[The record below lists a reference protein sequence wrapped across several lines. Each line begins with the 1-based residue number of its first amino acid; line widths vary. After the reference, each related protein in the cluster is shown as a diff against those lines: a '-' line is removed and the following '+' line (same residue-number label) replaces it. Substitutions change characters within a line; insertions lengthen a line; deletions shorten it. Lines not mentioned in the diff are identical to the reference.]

1 MTQKFDEIMRA
12 LRADSYAPIYVLC
25 GDEPYYSDQVYD
37 FIAANALD
45 EMAREFDQQVLY
57 GRDLQGADI
66 SPVIGAARGFAMMGG
81 RKVIIVREAQVIK
94 KWDALSA
101 YLDNIMPQTVLVIC
115 YNGKPDKRQG
125 LWKKAAEH
133 PQVVWLQSDKLR
145 DYEVERWI
153 NAYIVDFNKAQAD
166 KGKSS
171 VTIDPKVAPLLADH
185 IGTDLSAIVGALK
198 KLIDGRPEG
207 VSTIDAALVERN
219 IGISKDYNI
228 MELQAALIRGD
239 IAKANR
245 IAQYFAGSKDHPMIR
260 ELAPLFTFFSN
271 LLMYHYLPDKSQ
283 ANVAKELGINPY
295 FVKDYTAAARRYPAG
310 KTFLIIG
317 YLRETDARLKG
328 INNPSAKDADLW
340 KELRCAPWTRSQQ
353 ADCAGNQP
361 PPAVRRAYVRQTP
374 DTAPGTHPFR
384 LVTLPPL
391 SDKSY

>member
-1 MTQKFDEIMRA
+1 MRA
-12 LRADSYAPIYVLC
+12 LRAGEYAPIYILC
-25 GDEPYYSDQVYD
+25 GEEPYYIDRVYE

-45 EMAREFDQQVLY
+45 EMSREFDQQVVY

-81 RKVIIVREAQVIK
+81 RKVVIVREAQALK
-94 KWDALSA
+94 KWDALAA
-101 YLDNIMPQTVLVIC
+101 YLDNLMPQTVLVIC

-133 PQVVWLQSDKLR
+133 PQTVWLQSDKLR

-153 NAYIVDFNKAQAD
+153 NAYIADWNKGLYSDSPKDGLSAER
-166 KGKSS
+166 S
-171 VTIDPKVAPLLADH
+171 VSETISIDPRIAPLLADH
-185 IGTDLSAIVGALK
+185 LGTDLSAIVGALR

-207 VSTIDAALVERN
+207 VNVIDAALVERN

-239 IAKANR
+239 VKKVNQ

-271 LLMYHYLPDKSQ
+271 LLMYHYMPDKSQ
-283 ANVAKELGINPY
+283 AVVARELGINPY
-295 FVKDYTAAARRYPAG
+295 FVKDYVAAAKRYPAG
-310 KTFLIIG
+310 KTFLIVG

-340 KELRCAPWTRSQQ
+340 KELIFKIM
-353 ADCAGNQP
+353 
-361 PPAVRRAYVRQTP
+361 
-374 DTAPGTHPFR
+374 H
-384 LVTLPPL
+384 
-391 SDKSY
+391 

>member
-1 MTQKFDEIMRA
+1 MLKKFDDIMRA
-12 LRADSYAPIYVLC
+12 MRAGEYAPIYILC
-25 GDEPYYSDQVYD
+25 GEEPYYIDRVYE

-45 EMAREFDQQVLY
+45 EMSREFDQQVVY

-81 RKVIIVREAQVIK
+81 RKVVIVREAQALK
-94 KWDALSA
+94 KWDALAA
-101 YLDNIMPQTVLVIC
+101 YLDNLMPQTVLVIC

-133 PQVVWLQSDKLR
+133 PQTVWLQSDKLR

-153 NAYIVDFNKAQAD
+153 NAYIADWNKGLYSD
-166 KGKSS
+166 SPKDGLGHTWERS
-171 VTIDPKVAPLLADH
+171 VSETISIDPRIAPLLADH
-185 IGTDLSAIVGALK
+185 LGTDLSAIVGALR

-207 VSTIDAALVERN
+207 VNVIDAALVERN

-239 IAKANR
+239 VKNVNQ

-271 LLMYHYLPDKSQ
+271 LLMYHYMPDKSQ
-283 ANVAKELGINPY
+283 AVVARELGINPY
-295 FVKDYTAAARRYPAG
+295 FVKDYAAAAKRYPAG
-310 KTFLIIG
+310 KTFLIVG

-340 KELRCAPWTRSQQ
+340 KELIFKIM
-353 ADCAGNQP
+353 
-361 PPAVRRAYVRQTP
+361 
-374 DTAPGTHPFR
+374 H
-384 LVTLPPL
+384 
-391 SDKSY
+391 